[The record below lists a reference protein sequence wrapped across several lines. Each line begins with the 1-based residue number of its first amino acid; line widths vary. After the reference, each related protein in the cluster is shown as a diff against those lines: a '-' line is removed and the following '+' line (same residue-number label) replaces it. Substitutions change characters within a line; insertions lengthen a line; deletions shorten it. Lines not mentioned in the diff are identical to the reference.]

1 VNPLILLPFGLLVVP
16 FIPTLFEFLKR
27 KDKGP
32 KDVPDQTTYEEKPDL
47 EVSRLEKARGKARAK
62 APGDVIRIT
71 GDVSI
76 PEGTDI
82 NNHLVVQGNLKVG
95 RKSHIYGSIKAFGDV
110 EIGESTIVDGH
121 VLSEGK
127 VTIERDCIIKGVVDS
142 LKDIVLKENA
152 VIEAVSTEKTVS
164 VGPNARINRRILS
177 GASIITAPQP
187 PKEETPEQL
196 EKPEL
201 PPPPP
206 VIKEAPTVV
215 EEAKPALPVEKKLEK
230 EAELIREAVPFEVL
244 DPTVGHLYLYAPTR
258 YGKTYMI
265 WNYIIPYLRETKKIV
280 VIDPHREYAFEPY
293 EVDYD
298 KTIPDV
304 ESDLFKTFITFNVW
318 GDVDRIIN
326 EMINRVAQSK
336 GNLSIRPNILDSN
349 VEKLII
355 SEFLKRITQ
364 LRWKT
369 PLLLIV
375 EEADK
380 YEVLSAVTRG
390 RHANIQVILTSAKRL
405 MPEVFSN
412 AHLVLGSVNPLL
424 IKDYDLHAAEVIASL
439 GKYEFLW
446 EKDYHDWRRF
456 RLGEQPSPTEPAPQ
470 RIEEPK
476 PVFRMPVRPTV
487 VVEQPVSVA
496 EVPTLKELEEAG
508 RITDQIF
515 GFLEERIRM
524 LDEAKRAPVEALNLQ
539 ELNPTEARVL
549 RATSVGR
556 SIEEICL
563 RLLMDPTEVRETI
576 DRLIDK
582 GYLDENLRPRIS
594 QVRKPSEPAA
604 PKTVLESEIQTK
616 PVIEQ
621 EEELSED
628 DLIERLIASKMREE
642 LKRKI
647 EAEVGAES
655 KETKEDKPEFFREE
669 EGTVLE
675 ASSGEIKDILKEW
688 EEASQQLWA
697 TKAEEEKPD
706 IDDSKTSENNEP
718 AETHEDTV
726 DKNHL
731 STDSEAES
739 TEDGDDEKPSFPP
752 HKTEEKSSSSQN
764 PARERLREFF
774 KSTMSMR
781 AGLKPVPSVGTFVL
795 PVLTLLALLLAE
807 IAYYTPY
814 LVVFLE
820 NILPFNIK
828 VWLVFSAMAVGFGF
842 ASGFFFLEH
851 LMNGEKISAVSQR
864 RN

>member
-1 VNPLILLPFGLLVVP
+1 MRV
-16 FIPTLFEFLKR
+16 
-27 KDKGP
+27 
-32 KDVPDQTTYEEKPDL
+32 
-47 EVSRLEKARGKARAK
+47 GK
-62 APGDVIRIT
+62 
-71 GDVSI
+71 
-76 PEGTDI
+76 
-82 NNHLVVQGNLKVG
+82 
-95 RKSHIYGSIKAFGDV
+95 KSHIYGSIKAFGDV

-142 LKDIVLKENA
+142 LKDIVLRENA
-152 VIEAVSTEKTVS
+152 VVEAVSTEKTVS

-201 PPPPP
+201 PSPPS
-206 VIKEAPTVV
+206 VIEEAPTVAEEV
-215 EEAKPALPVEKKLEK
+215 EPLVPIEEKLEE
-230 EAELIREAVPFEVL
+230 EAELRGKTVPFEVL
-244 DPTVGHLYLYAPTR
+244 DPNVGHLYLYAPTR

-265 WNYIIPYLRETKKIV
+265 RNYVIPYLRETKKIV
-280 VIDPHREYAFEPY
+280 VIDPHREYAFEHY
-293 EVDYD
+293 EVSYN

-318 GDVDRIIN
+318 GDVDSIIN
-326 EMINRVAQSK
+326 DMINKVAQSK

-364 LRWKT
+364 VRWKA

-380 YEVLSAVTRG
+380 YEVLSVVTRG

-412 AHLVLGSVNPLL
+412 AHLVLGSVNPPL
-424 IKDYDLHAAEVIASL
+424 IKDYDPHAAEVIASL

-456 RLGEQPSPTEPAPQ
+456 RLGEQPSPTKPVPQ
-470 RIEEPK
+470 RTEKPE
-476 PVFRMPVRPTV
+476 PVFQMPVRPTA

-496 EVPTLKELEEAG
+496 ETPTLEKPEEPG
-508 RITDQIF
+508 RIVDRIF
-515 GFLEERIRM
+515 GFLEERIKM
-524 LDEAKRAPVEALNLQ
+524 LDEAKRAPVESLNLQ
-539 ELNPTEARVL
+539 DLTPTEAKVF

-563 RLLMDPTEVRETI
+563 RLLMDPAEVQETI

-582 GYLDENLRPRIS
+582 GYLDKTLKPRVPKAS
-594 QVRKPSEPAA
+594 ASKKTAA
-604 PKTVLESEIQTK
+604 PKTVQESEIQTRL
-616 PVIEQ
+616 VTER

-628 DLIERLIASKMREE
+628 ELIERLIASKMREE

-647 EAEVGAES
+647 EAKAEN
-655 KETKEDKPEFFREE
+655 KETKKDRLELFRE
-669 EGTVLE
+669 GKGAVLE
-675 ASSGEIKDILKEW
+675 ASSEEVKNILKEW

-697 TKAEEEKPD
+697 TKTEEEKPGTD
-706 IDDSKTSENNEP
+706 GSKMSENNDLSE
-718 AETHEDTV
+718 AYEDTA
-726 DKNHL
+726 DGSHL
-731 STDSEAES
+731 STGSEAES
-739 TEDGDDEKPSFPP
+739 TEGRDDKKPSFSPN
-752 HKTEEKSSSSQN
+752 KMEEGSSPSQN
-764 PARERLREFF
+764 PEKKRFRDFF
-774 KSTMSMR
+774 KSIMSR
-781 AGLKPVPSVGTFVL
+781 WIGSKPVPRIGTFIL
-795 PVLTLLALLLAE
+795 PILTLLALLLAE
-807 IAYYTPY
+807 IFYYTPY
-814 LVVFLE
+814 LVVSLE
-820 NILPFNIK
+820 NVLPFNIK
-828 VWLVFSAMAVGFGF
+828 VWLVFSAMAVAFSF
-842 ASGFFFLEH
+842 ATGFFLLEH
-851 LMNGEKISAVSQR
+851 LMNGEKLSAVSQR